1 MVEMASEGSEW
12 SGGGGG
18 TSRQLS
24 ANPRSVG
31 MSVGSSGT
39 DEPRNRC
46 RRLPPLFIA
55 AGDRGPPTIKG
66 RAPPIRALIKELIE
80 PLDSVN

>member
-1 MVEMASEGSEW
+1 MVDGGGDAVGS

-31 MSVGSSGT
+31 MSVGSGT
-39 DEPRNRC
+39 ASN
-46 RRLPPLFIA
+46 LVIGA
-55 AGDRGPPTIKG
+55 ADPH
-66 RAPPIRALIKELIE
+66 LSL
-80 PLDSVN
+80 